1 MFQIAERLHQPVTVI
16 ERMSRREVQAW
27 VDYWSPAPV
36 GDDDDALDMAGLSPQ
51 QLRSMF
57 PGR

>member
-16 ERMSRREVQAW
+16 ERMSRREVQGW
-27 VDYWSPAPV
+27 MDYWQPPAA
-36 GDDDDALDMAGLSPQ
+36 GDDDDALDLASLSQQ